1 MDWAYLLEKRG
12 FSWSCVP
19 VVPVVPINFEWV
31 CIFSLSFFFTSLC
44 CITYWLLINYIY
56 IKNRGRRDMQKKQLE
71 DLESG
76 RFSNLLSSKRLII
89 KRLTQLSIFRITW
102 KRNVSSKK
110 GAFLRAISVSFFWLL
125 CFLLG

>member
-12 FSWSCVP
+12 FSWGC
-19 VVPVVPINFEWV
+19 VPVVPINFELV

>member
-12 FSWSCVP
+12 FSWGC
-19 VVPVVPINFEWV
+19 VPVVPINFEWV
-31 CIFSLSFFFTSLC
+31 CIFSLFFFFTSLYY
-44 CITYWLLINYIY
+44 ITYWLLINYIY
-56 IKNRGRRDMQKKQLE
+56 NIYINRGRRDMQKKQLE

-89 KRLTQLSIFRITW
+89 KRLTQSSIFRITW

>member
-12 FSWSCVP
+12 FSWGC
-19 VVPVVPINFEWV
+19 VPVVPINFELV
-31 CIFSLSFFFTSLC
+31 CIFSLSFFFTSLYY
-44 CITYWLLINYIY
+44 ITYWLLINYIY
-56 IKNRGRRDMQKKQLE
+56 NIYINRGRRDMQKKQLE

-89 KRLTQLSIFRITW
+89 KRLTQSSIFRITW
-102 KRNVSSKK
+102 KRNVSFKK